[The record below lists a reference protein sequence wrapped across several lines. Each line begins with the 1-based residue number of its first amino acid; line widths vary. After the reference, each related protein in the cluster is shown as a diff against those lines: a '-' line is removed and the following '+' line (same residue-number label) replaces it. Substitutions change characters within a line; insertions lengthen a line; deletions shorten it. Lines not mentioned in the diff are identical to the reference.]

1 MADARPTLE
10 DAIALA
16 VEAHR
21 GQREKAG
28 QPYILHVL
36 RVMFRVETEVER
48 IVAVLHDVV
57 EDTGRSFDDL
67 RALGYSDE
75 VIEALRC
82 VTKREGEGY
91 AQFIERAGPN
101 PVARRVKLADLEDNM
116 DVRRLTA
123 VTEEDAERLARYV
136 AAWRRLKEWERAT
149 PA

>member
-1 MADARPTLE
+1 MPTLE

-36 RVMFRVETEVER
+36 RVMFRLETDVER
-48 IVAVLHDVV
+48 IVGVLHDVV
-57 EDTGRSFDDL
+57 EDTGRSFADL
-67 RALGYSDE
+67 RSLGYPEE
-75 VIEALRC
+75 VLAALDC

-91 AQFIERAGPN
+91 EQFVERAAAN

-116 DVRRLTA
+116 DLRRLPA
-123 VTEEDAERLARYV
+123 VGEKDLERLGRYV
-136 AAWRRLKEWERAT
+136 RAWRRLKEGA
-149 PA
+149 